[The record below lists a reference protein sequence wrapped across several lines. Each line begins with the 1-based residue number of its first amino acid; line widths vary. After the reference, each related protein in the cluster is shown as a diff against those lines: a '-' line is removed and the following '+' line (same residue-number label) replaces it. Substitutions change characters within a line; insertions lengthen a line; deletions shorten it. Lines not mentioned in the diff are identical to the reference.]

1 MQSFGDKT
9 ITFSTTSMFSDVVK
23 KHYGKRL
30 VSIVEGNSRH
40 IFTTRDIGNELT
52 LLEVAFKTDIPKNLT
67 QDEKK
72 DIHDQTS
79 ATRKENSTEEDMEV
93 ETSVVKVPMSYQ
105 ELQMLKKFDF
115 KIHLSR
121 QIPNMQVKITDDGI
135 ILVSRTEG
143 RLNDKIKSF
152 MSKFGF
158 KRIESLPPS
167 VLKFYDNCDIVKKT
181 IDARLEEKRIV
192 CHWYVDW
199 NENSLNL
206 FTPDRDSLSTAERE
220 ISNTVTYKEYSNTGY
235 AKDVLKC
242 SEVNSVLE
250 KRKKELRFDCEE
262 FLVVGLHD
270 AVEEFSK
277 NFERAFECRT
287 PTLPVTKQRFGVSKD
302 FVNCYSKLKSD
313 VWKKFC
319 DFYRVKVEID
329 QNDEVVVVGS
339 EKQNV
344 QDAVSL
350 LQKEIGKLTKEKWSC
365 EVFGPRDIQ
374 AKLQSDFIP
383 SLETRFQCSVSIES
397 NTSLVYQQQ
406 LGQWVNWDK
415 DLHLILVHGHLSE
428 MVADVLVCP
437 INKSFNPSG
446 LGSSMMEKGKYK
458 LIFLY
463 SQTCIKR
470 SHLEQR
476 KSGLLKQLTS

>member
-1 MQSFGDKT
+1 
-9 ITFSTTSMFSDVVK
+9 
-23 KHYGKRL
+23 
-30 VSIVEGNSRH
+30 
-40 IFTTRDIGNELT
+40 
-52 LLEVAFKTDIPKNLT
+52 
-67 QDEKK
+67 
-72 DIHDQTS
+72 
-79 ATRKENSTEEDMEV
+79 
-93 ETSVVKVPMSYQ
+93 
-105 ELQMLKKFDF
+105 
-115 KIHLSR
+115 
-121 QIPNMQVKITDDGI
+121 MQVKITDDGI
-135 ILVSRTEG
+135 ILVSGTER
-143 RLNDKIKSF
+143 RLNDEIKSF
-152 MSKFGF
+152 MSKFVF
-158 KRIESLPPS
+158 KRIESLPPF
-167 VLKFYDNCDIVKKT
+167 VLKFYDNCDIVKRT
-181 IDARLEEKRIV
+181 IDARLEKKGIV
-192 CHWYVDW
+192 CHWYADF

-235 AKDVLKC
+235 AKNVLKC
-242 SEVNSVLE
+242 SEVKSVLE
-250 KRKKELRFDCEE
+250 KRKKELRFADFECEE
-262 FLVVGLHD
+262 FLVVGLRD

-277 NFERAFECRT
+277 NFERASESRT

-319 DFYRVKVEID
+319 DLHRVKVEID
-329 QNDEVVVVGS
+329 QNDEVIVVGS

-415 DLHLILVHGHLSE
+415 GLHLILVHGHMSE
-428 MVADVLVCP
+428 MAADVLVCP
-437 INKSFNPSG
+437 INKSLNLSR

-458 LIFLY
+458 IIFIY
-463 SQTCIKR
+463 M
-470 SHLEQR
+470 
-476 KSGLLKQLTS
+476 